1 MLVTADSDHRDA
13 RSTREPSPLPTVRR
27 LTLRKRQ
34 RLHLQRDF
42 RRVFAR
48 RCSAGDGRLVVY
60 VDRNDLT
67 FPRLGVVASRRV
79 GKAVLRN
86 RIKRLI
92 REAFRLAQH
101 ELPAGLDI
109 LCIPKRDTAATR
121 DEYRASLLRL
131 VARAAE
137 RLE

>member
-1 MLVTADSDHRDA
+1 MPTESDPADA
-13 RSTREPSPLPTVRR
+13 RSTRDRSSPTARR

-42 RRVFAR
+42 RRIFAR
-48 RCSAGDGRLVVY
+48 RCSVGDGLLVVY
-60 VDRNDLT
+60 VDRNDLP
-67 FPRLGVVASRRV
+67 FPRLGIVASRRI
-79 GKAVLRN
+79 GTAVVRN

-92 REAFRLAQH
+92 RESFRLSQH

-109 LCIPKRDTAATR
+109 LCLPKRVTAASR